1 MPASPS
7 VDQTITAYRAA
18 AERGD
23 ADAVALL
30 LAEDVAFHSPMTDR
44 ITFSGRA
51 EVAEL
56 HRDIFAVLEGLTTS
70 EPLARDNVR
79 SWSFRA
85 RVRNV
90 ELSAHVVASVDRSGL
105 LDDVTIF
112 VRPLPAL
119 AALFATLPPRVS
131 ARRRGRVT
139 GAVALVATR
148 PLALAVGG
156 ADRLTPRF
164 L

>member
-1 MPASPS
+1 MPVSPS
-7 VDQTITAYRAA
+7 ADQTIAAYRVA

-23 ADAVALL
+23 ADAVGQL
-30 LAEDVAFHSPMTDR
+30 LADDVAFHSPMTDR
-44 ITFSGRA
+44 ITFAGRA
-51 EVAEL
+51 EVTEL
-56 HRDIFAVLEGLTTS
+56 HRDIFAVLEDLTTS
-70 EPLARDNVR
+70 EPLVRENVR

-85 RVRNV
+85 RVRGV
-90 ELSAHVVASVDRSGL
+90 DLSAHVVASVDASGL
-105 LDDVTIF
+105 VDEVTIF

-131 ARRRGRVT
+131 ARRRGRLT

-156 ADRLTPRF
+156 ADRFTPRF

>member
-1 MPASPS
+1 MPLRGGMPRG
-7 VDQTITAYRAA
+7 YRQIRMC
-18 AERGD
+18 ERGGT
-23 ADAVALL
+23 
-30 LAEDVAFHSPMTDR
+30 E
-44 ITFSGRA
+44 
-51 EVAEL
+51 
-56 HRDIFAVLEGLTTS
+56 
-70 EPLARDNVR
+70 
-79 SWSFRA
+79 
-85 RVRNV
+85 
-90 ELSAHVVASVDRSGL
+90 GL

-131 ARRRGRVT
+131 ARRRGRLT

-156 ADRLTPRF
+156 ADRFTPRF

>member
-1 MPASPS
+1 MPVSPS
-7 VDQTITAYRAA
+7 ADQTIAAYRAA

-23 ADAVALL
+23 ADAVAPL

-44 ITFSGRA
+44 MTFTGRA
-51 EVAEL
+51 EVTEL
-56 HRDIFAVLEGLTTS
+56 HRDIFAVLEDLTTS
-70 EPLARDNVR
+70 EPLVRENVR

-85 RVRNV
+85 RVRGV
-90 ELSAHVVASVDRSGL
+90 DLSAHVVASVNASGL
-105 LDDVTIF
+105 VEEVTIF

-131 ARRRGRVT
+131 ARRRGRLT

-156 ADRLTPRF
+156 ADRFTPRF

>member
-1 MPASPS
+1 MPARAST
-7 VDQTITAYRAA
+7 DQTIAAYRAA
-18 AERGD
+18 AESGD
-23 ADAVALL
+23 ADAVAPL
-30 LAEDVAFHSPMTDR
+30 LAEDVAFRSPMTDR
-44 ITFSGRA
+44 VTFGGRA
-51 EVAEL
+51 EVTEL

-79 SWSFRA
+79 SWSFQA
-85 RVRNV
+85 RVRSV
-90 ELSAHVVASVDRSGL
+90 DLSAHVVASVNASGL
-105 LDDVTIF
+105 VDDVTIF

-131 ARRRGRVT
+131 ARRRGRLT

-148 PLALAVGG
+148 PLALVVGG
-156 ADRLTPRF
+156 ADRFTPRF

>member
-1 MPASPS
+1 MS
-7 VDQTITAYRAA
+7 VSTTADQTITAYRAA

-23 ADAVALL
+23 ADAVTPL

-44 ITFSGRA
+44 ITFAGRA
-51 EVAEL
+51 EVTEL
-56 HRDIFAVLEGLTTS
+56 HRDIFAVLEDLTTS
-70 EPLARDNVR
+70 EPLVRGNVR
-79 SWSFRA
+79 SWSFQA
-85 RVRNV
+85 RVRGV
-90 ELSAHVVASVDRSGL
+90 DLSAHVVASVNASGL
-105 LDDVTIF
+105 VEEVTIF

-131 ARRRGRVT
+131 ARRRGRLT

-156 ADRLTPRF
+156 ADRFTPRF